1 MKTLCHGTDKLYATT
16 IESFLVVECAD
27 CRLIR
32 LFPRPTPQ
40 QLQSY
45 YPENYWFDPG
55 ADTADRLADGWRKLV
70 LRDHV
75 RFVLNAL
82 DDAGGDGRILD
93 VGCGGGLLLRELGL
107 PEARLAGLDYSV
119 DAAAV
124 AWGSRGVPA
133 VCGALTRAPFARGSF
148 AVVTMFH
155 VLEHL
160 YDPMAYI
167 EAARELL
174 APGGRLV
181 IQVPNAGCWQ
191 FLLFGENWNGL
202 DIPRHLI
209 NFKEGDIRNLLEHCG
224 FEVERVKHFSLR
236 DNPAGMATSMASA
249 LDPMSRR
256 VRGVKESPRQKLLKD
271 AVYFLLVVISFPFTL
286 LEALAHAG
294 ATVMIQARAKDAS
307 PQ

>member
-1 MKTLCHGTDKLYATT
+1 MKTLCHGSDKLYATT
-16 IESFLVVECAD
+16 SDSFLVVECAE
-27 CRLIR
+27 CKLVR
-32 LFPRPTPQ
+32 LFPRPTPE
-40 QLQSY
+40 QLKSY
-45 YPENYWFDPG
+45 YPENYWFEGG
-55 ADTADRLADGWRKLV
+55 ADTADRLADSWRRLV

-75 RFVLNAL
+75 RFVLRAL
-82 DDAGGDGRILD
+82 EEAGGDGRILD

-119 DAAAV
+119 DAASV
-124 AWGSRGVPA
+124 AWGANGVPA
-133 VCGALTRAPFARGSF
+133 VCGTLPRAPFAAGTF
-148 AVVTMFH
+148 KVVTMFH

-160 YDPMAYI
+160 YDPTGYV
-167 EAARELL
+167 EAAREML

-181 IQVPNAGCWQ
+181 VQVPNAGCWQ

-209 NFKEGDIRNLLEHCG
+209 NFKESDLRNLLDHCG
-224 FEVERVKHFSLR
+224 FEVEHVKHFSLR
-236 DNPAGMATSMASA
+236 DNPAGMATSMVSA

-256 VRGVKESPRQKLLKD
+256 VRGVKETPRKKLFKD
-271 AVYFLLVVISFPFTL
+271 VVYFLLLLISIPFTM

-294 ATVMIQARAKDAS
+294 STIMIQAKVKDES

>member
-1 MKTLCHGTDKLYATT
+1 VKTLCHGTDTLYATT
-16 IESFLVVECAD
+16 NESFLVVECAE
-27 CRLIR
+27 CQLVRLY
-32 LFPRPTPQ
+32 PKPAPE
-40 QLQSY
+40 QLRGY
-45 YPENYWFDPG
+45 YPENYWFHGG
-55 ADTADRLADGWRKLV
+55 ADTADRLADAWRRLV

-75 RFVLNAL
+75 RFVERAL
-82 DDAGGDGRILD
+82 TDAGGQGRILD

-107 PEARLAGLDYSV
+107 PEERLAGLDYSV

-124 AWGSRGVPA
+124 AWGANGVPA
-133 VCGALTRAPFARGSF
+133 VCGALPRAPFAAGSF
-148 AVVTMFH
+148 SVVTMFH

-160 YDPMAYI
+160 YDPVAYVD
-167 EAARELL
+167 AARDLL

-181 IQVPNAGCWQ
+181 IQTPNAGCWQ

-209 NFKEGDIRNLLEHCG
+209 DFRESDLRNMLDYCG

-236 DNPAGMATSMASA
+236 DNPAGMATSMAAS

-256 VRGVKESPRQKLLKD
+256 VRGVEETPRKKMFKD
-271 AVYFLLVVISFPFTL
+271 LAYFFLVLICIPFTL

-294 ATVMIQARAKDAS
+294 STVMIQARVKDA
-307 PQ
+307 PQP